1 MALKRVITD
10 EQGLFDE
17 EEMTEAQ
24 ASSILCDL
32 LQQLEQKGGKD
43 NVLRKI
49 AQLLS
54 RGSLY
59 VEEFLKIDGS
69 FATIVTFLDL
79 PETQMQACCCIT
91 NMAASIPSHTKMAA
105 QACPQLIAILG
116 TGSSHLQQQAAWA
129 LGNIAADS
137 PELRDMAHAQG
148 ASTALLALAKLRL
161 EPGSARQVWF
171 ALSLLCRGQG
181 APIDQLVEQGLLLAL
196 VENMKWLSETDVEA
210 FCEAAWCA
218 TYVTAR
224 QPRNCQ
230 QLLELGCLPML
241 VAALSHFVTIDDADD
256 FILPIIRCLGNFVA
270 VSDEALQFLCQ
281 QDDFFP
287 TLVQCLTTSHSCTRV
302 SSKPSCICWYP
313 STHGS
318 TLERSCHG
326 QTRGSVLYP
335 SHCQLWRANVRC
347 FD

>member
-1 MALKRVITD
+1 MAHRDKYKFAKLKDGSRARERRQKQAQKLRHGHRDKAMALKRVITD

-137 PELRDMAHAQG
+137 PGILI
-148 ASTALLALAKLRL
+148 L
-161 EPGSARQVWF
+161 E
-171 ALSLLCRGQG
+171 
-181 APIDQLVEQGLLLAL
+181 
-196 VENMKWLSETDVEA
+196 T
-210 FCEAAWCA
+210 
-218 TYVTAR
+218 
-224 QPRNCQ
+224 
-230 QLLELGCLPML
+230 
-241 VAALSHFVTIDDADD
+241 
-256 FILPIIRCLGNFVA
+256 
-270 VSDEALQFLCQ
+270 
-281 QDDFFP
+281 
-287 TLVQCLTTSHSCTRV
+287 
-302 SSKPSCICWYP
+302 
-313 STHGS
+313 
-318 TLERSCHG
+318 
-326 QTRGSVLYP
+326 
-335 SHCQLWRANVRC
+335 
-347 FD
+347 